1 MTEYLHAF
9 WLACLQGITE
19 FLPISSSGHLVLL
32 PKLFGWPD
40 QGLAFDVAVHVG
52 SLMAVMIY
60 FRHDLSRLT
69 VDWWQSLWGGSV
81 TAYSRL
87 GWSIIAATVMVGVAG
102 LLFESWINQS
112 LRSPMPIATATLLFA
127 LLLWWADAAGKKQRT
142 LEQIGWLDVLLI
154 GAAQVLALIPGTSRS
169 GVTITMGL
177 AMGLTREAAARFSF
191 LLAIPVIALAG
202 LWQGRSLVVS
212 AADVDWSLLVFA
224 TLVSCI
230 VAFICIHWFLGFLRR
245 FSMLPFVIYRI
256 FLALLL
262 FFLFR

>member
-1 MTEYLHAF
+1 MIEFLHAF
-9 WLACLQGITE
+9 WLACLQGVTE
-19 FLPISSSGHLVLL
+19 FLPISSSGHLVLV

-52 SLMAVMIY
+52 SLLAVVVY

-69 VDWWQSLWGGSV
+69 IEWWRSLWGGPV

-87 GWSIIAATVMVGVAG
+87 AWSIVAATAMVGVAG
-102 LLFESWINQS
+102 LVLESWINQS
-112 LRSPMPIATATLLFA
+112 LRSPIPVAIATLVFA
-127 LLLWWADAAGKKQRT
+127 LLLWWADVAGKKQRT

-154 GAAQVLALIPGTSRS
+154 GAAQMLALIPGTSRS
-169 GVTITMGL
+169 GVTITTGL

-191 LLAIPVIALAG
+191 LLAIPVITLAG
-202 LWQGRSLVVS
+202 LWQGRGLVVS
-212 AADVDWSLLVFA
+212 SAAVNWPLLLFA
-224 TLVSCI
+224 TTVSGV

-262 FFLFR
+262 FLLFL

>member
-1 MTEYLHAF
+1 MTEYIHAF
-9 WLACLQGITE
+9 WLACLQGVTE
-19 FLPISSSGHLVLL
+19 FLPISSSGHLVLM

-52 SLMAVMIY
+52 SLIAVVIY
-60 FRHDLSRLT
+60 FRQDLTRLIT
-69 VDWWQSLWGGSV
+69 EWWHSLSGGPS

-87 GWSIIAATVMVGVAG
+87 AWSIAVATVMVALAG
-102 LLFESWINQS
+102 YFLEGLINRS
-112 LRSPMPIATATLLFA
+112 LRAPFPVAVATLVFG

-142 LEQIGWLDVLLI
+142 LEQIGWLDVLII
-154 GAAQVLALIPGTSRS
+154 GAAQMLALVPGTSRS
-169 GVTITMGL
+169 GVTISAAL

-202 LWQGRSLVVS
+202 LWQGKGLVQSAVS
-212 AADVDWSLLVFA
+212 VNWLLLLFA
-224 TLVSCI
+224 TAISSV
-230 VAFICIHWFLGFLRR
+230 VAFACIHWFLGFLRR

-262 FFLFR
+262 FWLFR